1 MSASA
6 LSGNADKRKEP
17 AYRPTNDALRQIAT
31 IFDFRLAAATLDIQ
45 FNDILKRAYSP
56 MRIFPLTAFLLATTA
71 VPSWAQDNLELPA
84 DELSTDIVV
93 IAERIKGSVD
103 TDVPAIEELGEAD
116 IAAVGAS
123 SLTDLVAAVAP
134 QTGSGRGRGGGQ
146 PIILLNGQRV
156 SGFRELRD
164 LPPEAVK
171 QVQIFPE
178 EVALQYG
185 YRPDQRVIN
194 FILKDNFASFST
206 EAEYSAPQEGGQST
220 KEFETTLT
228 RIGPSTRLNI
238 DIEYETATR
247 LTEDERNII
256 TSSGSVLALDGNVT
270 GSGLGGEIDPALSS
284 LAGTI
289 VTQAG
294 IPPVSTPTLSQ
305 FAANAGILNSGDI
318 GQYRSLIP
326 SSDRFEI
333 NTTWSKSLA
342 PQSTLSLNANYQL
355 EGSTSLLG
363 LAGASFVLPETSPFS
378 PFAQDVTIS
387 RYFDTPRALER
398 ESEVHTAQ
406 FGGSYNSVLGGWRWA
421 VTGDYARID
430 SETTSTRNVDFT
442 PLRDAVL
449 NGAAN
454 PFSGGFGSD
463 LVFLAPDLTES
474 LSQTANL
481 RSTLSGSALR
491 LPAGEV
497 QMTFSSGFTRQMLDS
512 EATRFGVITSAE
524 LRHNAINHA
533 INVDI
538 PLTERDSGIG
548 SSIGEFA
555 VNGNIGY
562 SDLSD
567 FGALMEYGVG
577 LRWSPVRNLTFQA
590 SIIGDE
596 NAPGIGQLGNP
607 LLVTPNVAIYDFT
620 RGESLFVNITTGGN
634 PALIG
639 EKRRDL
645 KLGVN
650 WSPAKIE
657 GLDIQAEYFRN
668 DSRNTTASF
677 PLLTPEIEAAFPGRI
692 VRDASGRL
700 VSIDQRPVNFDR
712 EQSQRVR
719 WGFNISGGIGPQP
732 QGRGPMG
739 GGPGAGGPARGGTGG
754 PPSSTGGGR
763 SGGGPRMGGGGF
775 GPGGG
780 MPSRWSLALYHT
792 YRIQEEIL
800 ISPGVPVLDLLNGS
814 ATSSNGGAARHE
826 LELSGGVFLKGL
838 GLRLQGNYRSATTV
852 NGSALPGSSDLR
864 FSDLTTLSAF
874 LFVNL
879 DQRGDLTKKLPF
891 LKGSRVTLRVDNVLN
906 DILDVRDESGL
917 VPLGYQPGLIDPR
930 GRVFELSF
938 RKRF

>member
-1 MSASA
+1 MRISPITALLLASA
-6 LSGNADKRKEP
+6 
-17 AYRPTNDALRQIAT
+17 
-31 IFDFRLAAATLDIQ
+31 
-45 FNDILKRAYSP
+45 
-56 MRIFPLTAFLLATTA
+56 A
-71 VPSWAQDNLELPA
+71 VPSWAQDSAEPPV
-84 DELSTDIVV
+84 DELSTDIIV
-93 IAERIKGSVD
+93 IAERIKGGVD
-103 TDVPAIEELGEAD
+103 TAVPPVEELGEAD

-146 PIILLNGQRV
+146 PIILLNGQRI

-194 FILKDNFASFST
+194 FILKDNFASFNT
-206 EAEYSAPQEGGQST
+206 EVEYSAPQEGGQST

-228 RIGPSTRLNI
+228 RIGSSTRLNI

-247 LTEDERNII
+247 LTEDKRDII
-256 TSSGSVLALDGNVT
+256 SSSGSVLALDGNVT
-270 GSGLGGEIDPALSS
+270 GLGQGGEIDPALSA
-284 LAGTI
+284 LAGSV

-294 IPPVSTPTLSQ
+294 IPSGSNPTLGQ
-305 FAANAGILNSGDI
+305 FVPNTGILNSGDI

-326 SSDRFEI
+326 GSDRFEI

-342 PQSTLSLNANYQL
+342 PQSNLSLNANYQL
-355 EGSTSLLG
+355 EGSTGLLG

-378 PFAQDVTIS
+378 PFSQDVTLS

-406 FGGSYNSVLGGWRWA
+406 FGGSYNTALGGWRWS

-430 SETTSTRNVDFT
+430 SETTSTRNVDFAA
-442 PLRDAVL
+442 LRSSVL
-449 NGAAN
+449 DGTAN
-454 PFSGGFGSD
+454 PFADSFGSD
-463 LVFLAPDLTES
+463 LVFLAPDLS
-474 LSQTANL
+474 DNLSQTTNL
-481 RSTLSGSALR
+481 RSTLSGSPLQ
-491 LPAGEV
+491 LPVGEL

-512 EATRFGVITSAE
+512 ETARSGIIIGAK
-524 LRHNAINHA
+524 LRRNAINHA
-533 INVDI
+533 VNVDI
-538 PLTERDSGIG
+538 PLTERESGLG

-567 FGALMEYGVG
+567 FGSLMEYGVG
-577 LRWSPVRNLTFQA
+577 LRWAPHKDVSFQA

-596 NAPGIGQLGNP
+596 NAPGISQLGNP
-607 LLVTPNVAIYDFT
+607 LLVTPNVAVYDFT

-634 PALIG
+634 PSLVG

-645 KLGVN
+645 KLGIN
-650 WSPAKIE
+650 WSPSKIE
-657 GLDIQAEYFRN
+657 GLGLQAEYFRN

-677 PLLTPEIEAAFPGRI
+677 PLLTPEIEAAFPGRV
-692 VRDASGRL
+692 VRDANGRL
-700 VSIDQRPVNFDR
+700 INIDQRPVNFDR

-719 WGFNISGGIGPQP
+719 WGFNMSGGIGPQP

-739 GGPGAGGPARGGTGG
+739 GGPGAGGPPRGGPGG
-754 PPSSTGGGR
+754 SPAGAGAPGGR
-763 SGGGPRMGGGGF
+763 GGGGPRMGGGGF

-780 MPSRWSLALYHT
+780 MPSRWQLALYHT
-792 YRIQEEIL
+792 YRLQEEIT

-826 LELSGGVFLKGL
+826 VELSGGVFLKGL
-838 GLRLQGNYRSATTV
+838 GFRLQGNYRSATTV
-852 NGSALPGSSDLR
+852 NGSALLGSSDLR

-891 LKGSRVTLRVDNVLN
+891 LKGGRITLRIDNVLN
-906 DILDVRDESGL
+906 DILDVRDENGL